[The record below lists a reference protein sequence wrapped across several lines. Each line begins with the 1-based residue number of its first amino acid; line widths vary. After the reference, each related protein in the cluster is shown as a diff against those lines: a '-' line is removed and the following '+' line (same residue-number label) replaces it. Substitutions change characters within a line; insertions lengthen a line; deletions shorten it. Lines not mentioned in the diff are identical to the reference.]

1 MHRTCMLHEWEGQNG
16 RAAPTGRHESSIAG
30 RPTTVHMV
38 TYRVPWYETVQLTM
52 VMVRIVADF
61 MVVPLP
67 WYGQGPATMVMVRA
81 GGSYQTMV

>member
-1 MHRTCMLHEWEGQNG
+1 
-16 RAAPTGRHESSIAG
+16 
-30 RPTTVHMV
+30 MV

-81 GGSYQTMV
+81 GGSYQTMVMVVYHYHVYCGDSVRDVGAPRLRCLRDTRLDS

>member
-1 MHRTCMLHEWEGQNG
+1 
-16 RAAPTGRHESSIAG
+16 
-30 RPTTVHMV
+30 MV

-81 GGSYQTMV
+81 GGSYQNNGNGRYHFLGR